1 MYDITNE
8 DSYNNVDM
16 WLDYIKENRGE
27 DVCIFVIG
35 NKIDQNTTR
44 AVTNETAKVKFQ
56 AAGVNFIEV
65 SAKTGENLEAL
76 FTQAC

>member
-1 MYDITNE
+1 VYDITNE
-8 DSYNNVDM
+8 DSLNNVDM

-35 NKIDQNTTR
+35 NKIDQNTAR
-44 AVTNETAKVKFQ
+44 AITNENASQKFH

-65 SAKTGENLEAL
+65 SAKSGENL
-76 FTQAC
+76 